1 MAMAI
6 RIFGR
11 MAVYL
16 AAAVVL
22 GVLAV
27 VRGLENGTKGP
38 KWQGRREDSPGSED
52 KNGGYEGSGPG
63 SCGYENGGPGS
74 CGHENGRHESC
85 WPEAYGP
92 NGLLSTVALV
102 VGVIFVI
109 LAGCMFA
116 TTAWRVLSSV
126 GKLLSVFGLSAV
138 FFAGSLVAERK
149 FRIEKTAAAC
159 HILGCVFLA
168 LTFVTAGYFRMLGPV
183 FAWKEDGWWCVIGMG
198 ILSGLSA
205 MGLGLFRFHKKGYRG
220 IAVVSGLAG
229 SAFLILQIAD
239 CVAYKFMGDAADGCW
254 IPAFCVFAM
263 GYMLLAGGFLS
274 WKYEKPLA
282 ELVFSLALA
291 ELVHYGILHI
301 NVAVES
307 QVFLAAAA
315 MTLCFYVCRILKG
328 RSGRSCSLA
337 GEGVLTVALFWDTLV
352 LALVG
357 WLSLEVPLVQLWTV
371 LAVCM
376 TGIVMRAW
384 GKKYIFVRAAIPLVT
399 WYLTVPLSFLAAE
412 LFGGDGW
419 FEWMLFLF
427 AASFMALNALRSDV
441 WGPGIAAIGTF
452 ALLFATLDDGI
463 WWEAVWMALLGLSAA
478 DAVRKRRYGHA
489 AAALAVLVIDV
500 LLAGG
505 LLTAVLLECICF
517 ALFLLAH
524 KNGDGRWE
532 RVYGGLM
539 PAAAAYMMR
548 DYWFDIAW
556 WVYLLIAGV
565 GLILFAAVREKRD

>member
-11 MAVYL
+11 MATYL

-22 GVLAV
+22 GVLSA
-27 VRGLENGTKGP
+27 VRGFENGTKGP
-38 KWQGRREDSPGSED
+38 KWQGRRQDSPGLEGKSGGPESC
-52 KNGGYEGSGPG
+52 GYENSGSE

-74 CGHENGRHESC
+74 CEHETCGK
-85 WPEAYGP
+85 

-138 FFAGSLVAERK
+138 FFAGSLAAERK
-149 FRIEKTAAAC
+149 FQIERTAAAC

-205 MGLGLFRFHKKGYRG
+205 MGLGLCRFRQKGYG
-220 IAVVSGLAG
+220 KITAACGLAG
-229 SAFLILQIAD
+229 SAFLILRIAG
-239 CVAYKFMGDAADGCW
+239 CVAYKFMGAAADGCR

-282 ELVFSLALA
+282 ELVFSLTLA

-307 QVFLAAAA
+307 QVFLTAAAI
-315 MTLCFYVCRILKG
+315 TLCFYACRILKG
-328 RSGRSCSLA
+328 RSGRTCSFA
-337 GEGVLTVALFWDTLV
+337 GEGVLTAALFWDTLV
-352 LALVG
+352 LAVMG
-357 WLSLEVPLVQLWTV
+357 WLSLEVPMVQLWIV
-371 LAVCM
+371 LAVSM
-376 TGIVMRAW
+376 TGIVMRVW

-399 WYLTVPLSFLAAE
+399 WYLTIPLSFLAAE

-427 AASFMALNALRSDV
+427 TAGFMALNALKNDV
-441 WGPGIAAIGTF
+441 WGPGIVAIGTF
-452 ALLFATLDDGI
+452 AMLFMTLDGRI
-463 WWEAVWMALLGLSAA
+463 WWEAAWTVLLGLSAA

-489 AAALAVLVIDV
+489 AAALAVLAVDV

-517 ALFLLAH
+517 VLFLLAH
-524 KNGDGRWE
+524 KNGDSRWE